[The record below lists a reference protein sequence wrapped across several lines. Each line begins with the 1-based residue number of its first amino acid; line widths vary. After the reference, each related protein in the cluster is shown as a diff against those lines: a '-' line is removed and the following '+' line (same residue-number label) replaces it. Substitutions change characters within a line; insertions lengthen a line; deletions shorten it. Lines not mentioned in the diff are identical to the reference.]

1 MNLDRNKALVC
12 RVIEEVWNKGDLS
25 VIPEVYVPDF
35 VSHQRSHPDVGDVR
49 GVAALA
55 AFVREIREAFPDF
68 YDTIDDQVAEGDKV
82 VTRVTSAGTQRGVL
96 MGLQPTNKRASWM
109 AIAIDRIEGGRIVEE
124 WVSWDL
130 FGMMQQLGAI
140 HSPGAEP
147 AGR

>member
-1 MNLDRNKALVC
+1 MNLDHNKALVC

-25 VIPEVYVPDF
+25 VIPEVYAPDF
-35 VSHQRSHPDVGDVR
+35 VSHQHSHPDVGDVR

-55 AFVREIREAFPDF
+55 AFPDF

-109 AIAIDRIEGGRIVEE
+109 AIAIDRIEGEG
-124 WVSWDL
+124 SWKS
-130 FGMMQQLGAI
+130 G
-140 HSPGAEP
+140 S
-147 AGR
+147 AGTSSG